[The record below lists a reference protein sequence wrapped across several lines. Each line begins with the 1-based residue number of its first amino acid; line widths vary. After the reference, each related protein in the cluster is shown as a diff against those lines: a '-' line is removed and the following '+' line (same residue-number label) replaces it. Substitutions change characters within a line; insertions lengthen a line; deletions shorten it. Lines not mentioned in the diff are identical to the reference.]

1 MSDTTPDRKHQG
13 SPRGFGQL
21 GIAEQ
26 ERAIAMLKAGANFS
40 QAAILF
46 GVTRNTIAG
55 IWQRHGEPAT
65 PYPSTL
71 WTRCAALEARLAAVI
86 AENDGVG
93 RIPGSN
99 EAPRRLS
106 RSR

>member
-1 MSDTTPDRKHQG
+1 VSNLV
-13 SPRGFGQL
+13 RGCGQL

-26 ERAIAMLKAGANFS
+26 ERAIDMLRRGAS
-40 QAAILF
+40 QSAVAAIL
-46 GVTRNTIAG
+46 GVTRNTIVG
-55 IWQRHGEPAT
+55 IWHRHGDPGAAPT
-65 PYPSTL
+65 TL

-99 EAPRRLS
+99 EAPRR
-106 RSR
+106 